1 MSIKLLQQRRDAARG
16 GVEPAEEG
24 VASEPQEIRHPRL
37 ASTVAWELLR
47 GAKEGYLGL
56 GEDGMDEPRA
66 TDSTNAWNPI
76 AARGTRPEEGCGG
89 GDLFAAP
96 LGSSRSGR
104 LRFSNGAHRVSIR
117 SDVHMRALCHA
128 RFGDRM
134 PMVGVRGGV
143 VTIRYP
149 RVPSCDWLGQQSEC
163 PAELA
168 LNARVPWDIEVRGG
182 ASNLVAD
189 LRELRLGALSLDGG
203 ASRLEVVLPTPSST
217 VTVVVLGGA
226 SNVVIRRPNGV
237 ATRLRVSGGVTSL
250 RFDDRRIG
258 AAGGELDLRDRD
270 YDGATDRYDVAVS
283 GGANNVSIDKQ

>member
-1 MSIKLLQQRRDAARG
+1 M
-16 GVEPAEEG
+16 
-24 VASEPQEIRHPRL
+24 

-47 GAKEGYLGL
+47 GAEEGYLGP

-66 TDSTNAWNPI
+66 TDSTNARNPI

-89 GDLFAAP
+89 GDHFAAP

-149 RVPSCDWLGQQSEC
+149 RVSSCDLLGPQSEC
-163 PAELA
+163 PAEVV

-203 ASRLEVVLPTPSST
+203 ASRLEVVLPTPSGT

-237 ATRLRVSGGVTSL
+237 ATRLRVGGGVTSL